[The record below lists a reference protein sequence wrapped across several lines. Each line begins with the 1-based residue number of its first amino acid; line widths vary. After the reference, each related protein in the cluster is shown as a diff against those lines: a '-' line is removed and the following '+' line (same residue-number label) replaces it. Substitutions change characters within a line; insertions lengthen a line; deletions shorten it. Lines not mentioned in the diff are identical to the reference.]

1 MDFELTFTAEQET
14 FRQTI
19 QEWLQENIPD
29 EMEAPAD
36 PGQLTATGYQKQREL
51 GRKLGEIG
59 WLYPTFPKEYGGG
72 GFSSEEALILDMEM
86 EQYGLTLPPYYDSG
100 GKLGAASILVW
111 GSEDQKQYFLPKIL
125 KGQIR
130 TWQLLTEPEAG
141 SDLAGVRSTAIKE
154 GDSYIIN
161 GQKIFVGST
170 HGADY
175 SWMIVNTDPQGKR
188 HENLSWFMV
197 PMDLPGITVSEMDIL
212 FAGGERGAASGAK
225 QTVYLDNVRLPAFNL
240 VGGEN
245 NGWKVA
251 GTHLELEHGLMQ
263 SANAGQEFLN
273 RIFRLCESQIRSG
286 SRTKNDSEI
295 KDFLAD
301 LYIDMQIGRLLN
313 LRNFWIRATNRTLT
327 YEGPQS
333 YLHTKRSALRAAKLV
348 QKMFGP
354 QALIK
359 DNLWALDEGHIEAQ
373 QRGAIVAQ
381 HPGGTVEIQK
391 VIMARRLGIGRTTKE
406 KAGVLR

>member
-1 MDFELTFTAEQET
+1 MDFELRFTPEQEA
-14 FRQTI
+14 FRKKVQG
-19 QEWLQENIPD
+19 WLKENLP
-29 EMEAPAD
+29 EGMESPAD
-36 PGQLTATGYQKQREL
+36 PGQLTASGYQKQREL
-51 GRKLGEIG
+51 GRKLGEKG

-72 GFSSEEALILDMEM
+72 GLSPEETLILDE
-86 EQYGLTLPPYYDSG
+86 ETDRYGLTLPPYYDSG

-111 GSEDQKQYFLPKIL
+111 GSEEQKRHFLPLVL

-141 SDLAGVRSTAIKE
+141 SDLAGVRSAAVRD
-154 GDSYIIN
+154 GDDYVIN

-170 HGADY
+170 HGAEY
-175 SWMIVNTDPQGKR
+175 LWMIVNTDPDGKR

-197 PMDLPGITVSEMDIL
+197 PMDLPGITVSQMDIL

-225 QTVYLDNVRLPAFNL
+225 QTVYLEDVRVPAFNL

-263 SANAGQEFLN
+263 SSNTGQEVLE
-273 RIFRLCESQIRSG
+273 RVFRLCGEQQRDGKPLSQDPSVRELLV
-286 SRTKNDSEI
+286 DM
-295 KDFLAD
+295 
-301 LYIDMQIGRLLN
+301 YIDGEIGRLLN
-313 LRNFWIRATNRTLT
+313 LRNFWIRAVHRPLT

-333 YLHTKRSALRAAKLV
+333 YLHTKRSALRTAKAV
-348 QKMFGP
+348 QKILGP
-354 QALIK
+354 HALT
-359 DNLWALDEGHIEAQ
+359 NDEEWGLEDGHVEVH

-381 HPGGTVEIQK
+381 HPGGTAEIQK
-391 VIMARRLGIGRTTKE
+391 VIMARRLGIGRAARE
-406 KAGVLR
+406 KAGVLK